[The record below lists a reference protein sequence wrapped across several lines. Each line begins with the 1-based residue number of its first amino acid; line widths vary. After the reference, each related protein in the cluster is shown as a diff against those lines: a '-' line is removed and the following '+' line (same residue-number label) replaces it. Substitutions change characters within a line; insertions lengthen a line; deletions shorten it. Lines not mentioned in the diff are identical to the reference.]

1 MKKIFDGEMLIMT
14 LPTTLL
20 ENICKIIFNSKVI
33 YKSITDPDDNLL
45 EELLSINGL
54 SSIVRYIMRNNVP
67 MDR

>member
-45 EELLSINGL
+45 EELFSINGL

>member
-1 MKKIFDGEMLIMT
+1 MKKIVDGEMLIMT

-20 ENICKIIFNSKVI
+20 ENICKITFNSKVI

-54 SSIVRYIMRNNVP
+54 MG
-67 MDR
+67 